1 MPESRGGEVGR
12 SGKEW
17 REDKLWL
24 GVYYMRNEYIFQNKI
39 NQSVKDTSTR
49 NLVTVTRSN

>member
-1 MPESRGGEVGR
+1 MAENRGGEVGR

-24 GVYYMRNEYIFQNKI
+24 GVYYMRKEYIFRNKI
-39 NQSVKDTSTR
+39 INKR
-49 NLVTVTRSN
+49 YFH